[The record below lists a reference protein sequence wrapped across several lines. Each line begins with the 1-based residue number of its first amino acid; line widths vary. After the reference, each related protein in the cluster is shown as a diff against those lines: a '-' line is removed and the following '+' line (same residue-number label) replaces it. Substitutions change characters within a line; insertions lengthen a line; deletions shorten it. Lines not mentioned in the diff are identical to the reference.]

1 MRSSKWAVTIVLLYI
16 LAGILVKMPT
26 TVKLT
31 KLIVE
36 GTSDSS
42 RIVKLMGLDSLM
54 SVSSGELKLLEHKLL
69 ESGQFTQV
77 KLILDRGG
85 QLFVTVKEWDKVLGR
100 LDDSTY
106 VSPDGGIF
114 ISSRKYECPY
124 IRTDMEF
131 DNVPMPIYRLL
142 KYFEGKV
149 DSLNVTSDSI
159 NVWLT
164 DGTELVFSWYT
175 IDDGLTIWTNL
186 CKQGI
191 KVRYLDLRYPGIG
204 VER

>member
-1 MRSSKWAVTIVLLYI
+1 MRSGKWLVTIVLLYI
-16 LAGILVKMPT
+16 LVGILVRMPT

-31 KLIVE
+31 KFIVD

-42 RIVKLMGLDSLM
+42 RVMKLIGLDSLV
-54 SVSSGELKLLEHKLL
+54 SVSTGELKVWEHKLL
-69 ESGQFTQV
+69 ESGQFAQV
-77 KLILDRGG
+77 KIMLDRGG
-85 QLFVTVKEWDKVLGR
+85 RLFVTVKEWDKVLGR
-100 LDDSTY
+100 LNDSTY
-106 VSPDGGIF
+106 VSPAGEIF

-124 IRTDMEF
+124 IRVDMELESIP
-131 DNVPMPIYRLL
+131 VPIYRLL
-142 KYFEGKV
+142 KYLESQIE
-149 DSLNVTSDSI
+149 SLNVTSDSI